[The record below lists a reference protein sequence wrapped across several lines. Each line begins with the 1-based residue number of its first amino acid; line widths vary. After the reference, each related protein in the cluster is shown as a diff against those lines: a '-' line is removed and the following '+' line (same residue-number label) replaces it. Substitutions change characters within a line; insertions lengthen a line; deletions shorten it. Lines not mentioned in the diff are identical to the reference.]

1 MVNNLFQ
8 IFSRLIFSLFQ
19 IAGAG
24 MKYGI
29 LCAGLFFIGG
39 EVPVF
44 SGISFLAILEDTVR
58 AEDEFTLDLPE
69 KAEAVGETDQKQ
81 KAGQETKKN
90 EPSKGEIPL
99 KGQKKTILR
108 ENEAWEDAAESEMKK
123 KSVEFSRNEMKNFPP
138 ISGTK
143 REDALNDDFSLDLDL
158 VSEDGGKS
166 SPELPSTDKSFSEFD
181 LDVPSLVSEDG
192 GKSSLELP
200 STDKSSS
207 EFDLDVPSLVSE
219 NGGDDPSDLISA
231 ENSSGEFNF
240 GISTDSP
247 ILSERKEENINDDFS
262 LTVSDSEKNSKSPKL
277 NPEESFRE
285 ADIPAFSSEELALR
299 KKIRRTLKIYSQIS
313 LSSEENRPIDIISY
327 VMPYGCDAEIFFGSR
342 EGNVRVNAI
351 GALCWN
357 VPMGDESAFT
367 NSREKLV
374 PRLGYG
380 IQQYSGQLLAA
391 LALARVS
398 VNYRFPAGW
407 AIPVENSSNESW
419 SLEKRTLEAD
429 GNAANGIS
437 PKPKGKKRFGIRNL
451 VEFEQKNCRW
461 GSDLSLTLIGL
472 SYYLPKDAEW
482 ETADGEKW
490 SLERLVE
497 NELARPMIKGEAAST
512 NQLLGLLCA
521 IRCQQMK
528 AKHVP
533 LSGAFARAET
543 YLRQFQDYVL
553 ELQNE
558 IGIWHPEFF
567 LKKGAVPDQPT
578 EMLIS
583 SGHIL
588 RWLVSAASR
597 NELANPKIFKA
608 VSVINELLE
617 YQLAYWDPANAS
629 GTEIEGIMT
638 ALHALT
644 IYEKRR
650 FRQTTVK

>member
-19 IAGAG
+19 ITGAG

-90 EPSKGEIPL
+90 ELSRGENPL
-99 KGQKKTILR
+99 KGQKKMILG
-108 ENEAWEDAAESEMKK
+108 EKKAWEDAAESEMKK

-138 ISGTK
+138 ISDTK
-143 REDALNDDFSLDLDL
+143 REDALKDDFSLDLDL

-166 SPELPSTDKSFSEFD
+166 SP
-181 LDVPSLVSEDG
+181 
-192 GKSSLELP
+192 ELP

-231 ENSSGEFNF
+231 ENSSGEFNS

-429 GNAANGIS
+429 GNAANGIP